1 MMKDFIESIHK
12 NNGMLEL
19 PLEYAE
25 YLNTKP
31 KEIVFHDP
39 ENEQQAKLAA
49 KVKLKTALFLGGCSA
64 VLLFLFVYVI
74 VSKNTLLV
82 ISLMGLITFLFSA
95 VFIQLLTKKTQV
107 AIGRAVIKIKQ
118 RRTGKR
124 KSYSYFVSVAVDEP
138 EKAIHANIPVS
149 KSDYEKISEGTS
161 IMIVNISSPG
171 KGVVLD

>member
-25 YLNTKP
+25 YLNTRP

-49 KVKLKTALFLGGCSA
+49 KVKLKTGLFLGGCSA

-118 RRTGKR
+118 R